1 MRMRMRMRIRDGDG
15 AWRPMENARFFF
27 SALAIST
34 APEAQATARAHAP
47 SQVPSGTTHGM
58 HRQFRGR

>member
-1 MRMRMRMRIRDGDG
+1 MTTRMSMRMRMRMRIRDGDG

-34 APEAQATARAHAP
+34 APEAQATAISWKAMR
-47 SQVPSGTTHGM
+47 S
-58 HRQFRGR
+58 RGLKAA